1 VDLSGLPAS
10 DRERD
15 AQHVAADEALRPF
28 DLTQTPL
35 LRAMLLRMTPED
47 HVLLLTM
54 HHIVS
59 DAWSASVFLQEF
71 GVLYTAY
78 SKGDPSPLPELSLQ
92 YADYAVWQ
100 RDWLQGEALEAR
112 LGFWRRQLL
121 AAPPILRLPSD
132 RPRPKVQTFAGGHIP
147 VMLPRDLLEGAKT
160 LGAQEGV
167 TLFMALLA
175 AFQALLAYHTGEKR
189 IVVGTDVANRPTL
202 DTEGMIGF
210 FINLLPLSTDLSGD
224 PRFLELLQRVREIT
238 LTAYTYQDL
247 PFHKLVEELRP
258 DRSLSHNP
266 LVQVLFVMQNTP
278 PAKKVFSG
286 LNLSRFDIPITHS
299 KFDVAVFA
307 NEDANGLQCH
317 WLYSR
322 DLFEQST
329 IARMAT
335 HFENLLRSA
344 IANPHLRL
352 SALEV
357 LDAEEK
363 ERGRAAKSERKR
375 MQLKKLLTADP
386 QPASFVDDTA
396 VRG

>member
-1 VDLSGLPAS
+1 
-10 DRERD
+10 
-15 AQHVAADEALRPF
+15 
-28 DLTQTPL
+28 
-35 LRAMLLRMTPED
+35 
-47 HVLLLTM
+47 
-54 HHIVS
+54 
-59 DAWSASVFLQEF
+59 
-71 GVLYTAY
+71 
-78 SKGDPSPLPELSLQ
+78 
-92 YADYAVWQ
+92 
-100 RDWLQGEALEAR
+100 
-112 LGFWRRQLL
+112 
-121 AAPPILRLPSD
+121 
-132 RPRPKVQTFAGGHIP
+132 
-147 VMLPRDLLEGAKT
+147 MLPRDLLEGVKT

-175 AFQALLAYHTGEKR
+175 TFQALLAYHTGEKR

-224 PRFLELLQRVREIT
+224 PRFLELLQRVRETT
-238 LTAYTYQDL
+238 LAAYTYQDL

-258 DRSLSHNP
+258 ERSLSHNP

-286 LNLSRFDIPITHS
+286 LSLSRFDLPITHS
-299 KFDVAVFA
+299 KFDVAVFV
-307 NEDANGLQCH
+307 NEDADGLQCH

-357 LDAEEK
+357 LGAEEK
-363 ERGRAAKSERKR
+363 ERGRVAKMERKQ